1 MEHDVVAAAPPSKSG
16 AARHP
21 VNVVMIKRMKH
32 RTGPILLAVTLSLAL
47 LPNTAKPQQ
56 ARADSLVRATVRS
69 MLVRYPDAFLVDTA
83 TLIPP
88 PSFQSRSDS
97 LSWVSWRDRAARAS
111 DDFRIVVSLFDRE
124 LTVIR
129 RSDTLLVAPIAVA
142 SGITLEYA
150 GRSWT
155 FRTPRGQRQVLR
167 KVEDPVW
174 RPPDWLY
181 AEVASE
187 YGLKLARLQEGST
200 ISLEDGRRLT
210 VKNGVVGIAQAGAS
224 AFQPLPI
231 DEHIVFN
238 STLYIPPAG
247 TWNRKV
253 EGELGPYALDLG
265 NGYLLHGTPDQTSIG
280 RAVTHGCIRLSDPDI
295 TWLYE
300 NVPVGTPV
308 YIY

>member
-1 MEHDVVAAAPPSKSG
+1 
-16 AARHP
+16 
-21 VNVVMIKRMKH
+21 MIKHMNSRV
-32 RTGPILLAVTLSLAL
+32 GPRLLAGFVSLAAL
-47 LPNTAKPQQ
+47 SATATSQQ
-56 ARADSLVRATVRS
+56 ARTDSLVSATVKS
-69 MLVRYPDAFLVDTA
+69 MLVRYRDAFFVDTA

-88 PSFQSRSDS
+88 PSFASRADS
-97 LSWVSWRDRAARAS
+97 LAWVTWRDRATSAN
-111 DDFRIVVSLFDRE
+111 DDFRVVVSLFDRQ
-124 LTVIR
+124 LQVIR
-129 RSDTLLVAPIAVA
+129 GADTLMVAPIAVA
-142 SGITLEYA
+142 SGVTLEYA

-155 FRTPRGQRQVLR
+155 FRTPRGQRRVLR

-187 YGLKLARLQEGST
+187 YGLKLQRLREGSS
-200 ISLEDGRRLT
+200 IGLEDGRRLT
-210 VKNGVVGIAQAGAS
+210 VRNGVVGISESGAS
-224 AFQPLPI
+224 GFVPLPV

-247 TWNRKV
+247 TWNRQV
-253 EGELGPYALDLG
+253 PGELGPYALDLG

-280 RAVTHGCIRLSDPDI
+280 RAVTHGCIRLADPDI
-295 TWLYE
+295 TWLYD

>member
-1 MEHDVVAAAPPSKSG
+1 MPSCPPRRPNAGRRDNPVMSFMMKLME
-16 AARHP
+16 
-21 VNVVMIKRMKH
+21 N
-32 RTGPILLAVTLSLAL
+32 RTGPFLFVGVLSLAL
-47 LPNTAKPQQ
+47 ATPAQSQQ
-56 ARADSLVRATVRS
+56 VRADSLVSATVRS
-69 MLVRYPDAFLVDTA
+69 MLVRYRDAFFVDTA

-97 LSWVSWRDRAARAS
+97 LAWVASRNRAINAN

-124 LTVIR
+124 LQVIR

-142 SGITLEYA
+142 SGITLQYA

-155 FRTPRGQRQVLR
+155 FRTPRGQRRVLR

-187 YGLKLARLQEGST
+187 YGLKLQRLHEGSS
-200 ISLEDGRRLT
+200 IGLDDGRRLT
-210 VKNGVVGIAQAGAS
+210 VKNGVVGISERGKS
-224 AFQPLPI
+224 GFIPLPI

-247 TWNRKV
+247 TWNRQV
-253 EGELGPYALDLG
+253 PGELGPFALDLG
-265 NGYLLHGTPDQTSIG
+265 SGYLLHGTPDQTSIG
-280 RAVTHGCIRLSDPDI
+280 RAVTHGCIRLADPDI

>member
-1 MEHDVVAAAPPSKSG
+1 
-16 AARHP
+16 
-21 VNVVMIKRMKH
+21 MIKHMKY
-32 RTGPILLAVTLSLAL
+32 RTGPFLFAGVLLLAALST
-47 LPNTAKPQQ
+47 TAASQQ
-56 ARADSLVRATVRS
+56 ARADSLVSATVKS
-69 MLVRYPDAFLVDTA
+69 MLVRYRDAFFVDTA

-88 PSFQSRSDS
+88 PSFSSRADS
-97 LSWVSWRDRAARAS
+97 LAWVTARDLAARAG
-111 DDFRIVVSLFDRE
+111 DEYRVVVSIFDRQ
-124 LTVIR
+124 LQVIR
-129 RSDTLLVAPIAVA
+129 GVDTLLVAPIAVA

-150 GRSWT
+150 GRAWT
-155 FRTPRGQRQVLR
+155 FRTPRGQRRVLR

-187 YGLKLARLQEGST
+187 YGLKLERLQEGSS
-200 ISLEDGRRLT
+200 INLEDGRRLT
-210 VKNGVVGIAQAGAS
+210 VRNGIVGLSQRGSS
-224 AFQPLPI
+224 AFTPLPI

-238 STLYIPPAG
+238 STLFIPPAG

-265 NGYLLHGTPDQTSIG
+265 SGYLLHGTPDQTSIG
-280 RAVTHGCIRLSDPDI
+280 RAVTHGCIRLADPDI